1 MQFPTKLVVAASCA
15 IHRLNG
21 GFFKKFDDDVLSDK
35 KKSNSSLLYKHF
47 FEGEDV
53 KVLKEDH
60 ARAEEI
66 IDYLQGLGFKA
77 LERKLT
83 DFESNVL
90 KFVQSESVG
99 KESIGIAASLPKVYL
114 NKLEADT
121 WQDRENQ
128 LGRNSGYL
136 GNLNERG
143 TFDLDIE
150 FIKFIPRTGS
160 YLVTANSNGNIVK
173 FFAQTTNTNVGTL
186 VPNET
191 YSVTAYVKSQQV
203 SNYTGFKETMLNRI
217 KFVEKL

>member
-21 GFFKKFDDDVLSDK
+21 GFFKKVDDKVLRK
-35 KKSNSSLLYKHF
+35 EKKSNSSLLYKHF

-53 KVLKEDH
+53 KVLNEDH
-60 ARAEEI
+60 TRAEEI

-90 KFVQSESVG
+90 KFVQSESIG

-114 NKLEADT
+114 NKLEADG

-128 LGRNSGYL
+128 LGRQSNYV
-136 GNLNERG
+136 GNLHERG

-150 FIKFIPRTGS
+150 FIRYIPRTGS

-173 FFAQTTNTNVGTL
+173 FFAQTTSTNIGVL
-186 VPNET
+186 EQNNT
-191 YSVTAYVKSQQV
+191 YSVTAYVKCQQV
-203 SNYTGFKETMLNRI
+203 SNYTGFKETLLNRI
-217 KFVEKL
+217 KFIEKL